1 MMLWWKSHSIRKID
15 MEFIYYSDSD
25 CFLSFYI
32 LLTKN
37 ESPTWPYWAYYLCK
51 GHLEVL
57 EFIPWYHYR
66 FRTSYLAHPMAI
78 WTHLTKSA
86 CWFCIS
92 YKPRSDKRLI
102 ELTWRS
108 EIRDFSF
115 TGPFSRPYWTHLLN
129 NSNHGVEVGK
139 KSLYNPSKRTWKE
152 QNTGL
157 EINLITVWLVENGE
171 VSGQPVSQLKV
182 LPMLQF
188 TCHTQHLV
196 GNGEMTFQL
205 HQNYQP
211 FVR

>member
-1 MMLWWKSHSIRKID
+1 MILDHLSWDGFNFMVLPVRSDHFTKMTKVSHPRDLIE
-15 MEFIYYSDSD
+15 M
-25 CFLSFYI
+25 C
-32 LLTKN
+32 
-37 ESPTWPYWAYYLCK
+37 YLCK

-57 EFIPWYHYR
+57 EFMPWYHYR

-139 KSLYNPSKRTWKE
+139 KSLYNSWKRTWKE

-157 EINLITVWLVENGE
+157 EINLIMVWLVENGE
-171 VSGQPVSQLKV
+171 VSGRPVSQLKV
-182 LPMLQF
+182 LPMLLF